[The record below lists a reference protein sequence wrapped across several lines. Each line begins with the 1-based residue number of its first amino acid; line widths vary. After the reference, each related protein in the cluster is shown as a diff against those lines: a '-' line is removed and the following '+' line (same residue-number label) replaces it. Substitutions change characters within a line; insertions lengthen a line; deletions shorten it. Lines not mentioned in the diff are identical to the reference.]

1 MATAGDVA
9 EEVLAA
15 NAAFYRAFATRDV
28 AAMDALWA
36 RKTPVACI
44 HPGWQ
49 VLTGRTAVMTSWRG
63 ILENP
68 DAPEIACTEARAHVF
83 GAAALVVCT
92 ERLESSQLVASNVFV
107 REDDAWRLVHHQAGP
122 VARDIEDAAP
132 PTSHEIH

>member
-1 MATAGDVA
+1 MPVLE

-15 NAAFYRAFATRDV
+15 NAAFYRAFATRNV
-28 AAMDALWA
+28 TAMDTLWA
-36 RKTPVACI
+36 VRASVACI

-49 VLTGRTAVMTSWRG
+49 VLAGRTAVMASWRG

-68 DAPEIACTEARAHVF
+68 DAPDIACTEARAHVF

-92 ERLESSQLVASNVFV
+92 ERLESSQLVATNLFV
-107 REDDAWRLVHHQAGP
+107 REDDVWRLVHHHAGP

-132 PTSHEIH
+132 PTSHELH